1 MSFASKGVAYS
12 AACFVLVVRSGLD
25 QIWGHCHP
33 ARTGVVVIVVLA
45 KHRGRG
51 HPLAWAVTYED
62 NPMVGVPLELH
73 YKSSHPSS

>member
-1 MSFASKGVAYS
+1 M
-12 AACFVLVVRSGLD
+12 RSGPD

-33 ARTGVVVIVVLA
+33 AQTEEVVIVALA